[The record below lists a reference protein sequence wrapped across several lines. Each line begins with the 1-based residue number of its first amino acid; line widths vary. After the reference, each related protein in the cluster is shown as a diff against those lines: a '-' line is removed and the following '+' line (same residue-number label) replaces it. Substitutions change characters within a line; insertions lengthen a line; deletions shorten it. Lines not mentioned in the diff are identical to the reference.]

1 MTLAL
6 AGAGR
11 NTKDATENNYAG
23 PRDQYSV
30 VTLQTTGSRLLVSG
44 LSTLAGKQSMAKI
57 RVPGFQFAGVACGI
71 KKSKKKDLALIFSD
85 RPATAAALFTTSTV
99 KGASVI
105 VGKRYIRRKKLQAV
119 VINSGNA
126 NSCTGV
132 RGIKDAEKMS
142 RETALR
148 LKIEPILVMPCST
161 GMIGVSLPM
170 EKICAGIKEAAAQ
183 LSSQSLSS
191 AAEAILTTD
200 SFTKISVA
208 RCSLGGRNVVIAGMA
223 KGAGMI
229 APNMATMLAY
239 ILTDAAVQSR
249 CLQRLLS
256 RAVNET
262 FNCITVDGD
271 SSTNDTVLF
280 LANGVAGNRV
290 VALGSKE
297 EQVLFKVAKKIMKDL
312 ALKLVKDGE
321 GATKLVE
328 IRVEGARS
336 VAAAKKIAYAVANSL
351 LVKTAFFGEDP
362 NFGRIIAAIG
372 YAGVP
377 IKPERLTVSFDGV
390 TVVKKGIGI
399 ISSERE
405 ASRVLRHH
413 SFGVRIHLHQ
423 GKESASVWTSDLSY
437 EYVRINSAYRT

>member
-1 MTLAL
+1 M
-6 AGAGR
+6 R
-11 NTKDATENNYAG
+11 
-23 PRDQYSV
+23 
-30 VTLQTTGSRLLVSG
+30 
-44 LSTLAGKQSMAKI
+44 I
-57 RVPGFQFAGVACGI
+57 RVPGFRFAGVACGI
-71 KKSKKKDLALIFSD
+71 KKSKKKDLALIFSEL
-85 RPATAAALFTTSTV
+85 PATAAALFTTSTV

-148 LKIEPILVMPCST
+148 LKIEPMLIMPCST

-170 EKICAGIKEAAAQ
+170 EKICVGIKKAAVQ
-183 LSSQSLSS
+183 LSNQSLSH

-200 SFTKISVA
+200 RFIKISVA
-208 RCSLGGRNVVIAGMA
+208 RCSLGGRKVVVAGLA

-256 RAVNET
+256 RAANET

-280 LANGVAGNRV
+280 LANGVAGNRA

-297 EQVLFKVAKKIMKDL
+297 EQVLFKVAKKVMKDL

-328 IRVEGARS
+328 IRVDGSRS
-336 VAAAKKIAYAVANSL
+336 VAEAKKIAYAVANSQ

-362 NFGRIIAAIG
+362 NVGRIMAAIG
-372 YAGVP
+372 YAGVRVEP
-377 IKPERLTVSFDGV
+377 GKIGVSYDRV
-390 TVVKKGIGI
+390 PVVRHGIVLN
-399 ISSERE
+399 SNERE
-405 ASRVLRHH
+405 ASRVMRRP
-413 SFGVRIHLHQ
+413 SFKVSINVGQ
-423 GKESASVWTSDLSY
+423 DKQSASVWTSDLSHK
-437 EYVRINSAYRT
+437 YVRINSAYRT

>member
-1 MTLAL
+1 M
-6 AGAGR
+6 R
-11 NTKDATENNYAG
+11 
-23 PRDQYSV
+23 
-30 VTLQTTGSRLLVSG
+30 
-44 LSTLAGKQSMAKI
+44 I
-57 RVPGFQFAGVACGI
+57 RVPGFRFAGVACGI
-71 KKSKKKDLALIFSD
+71 KKSKKKDLALIFSEL
-85 RPATAAALFTTSTV
+85 PATAAALFTTSTV

-148 LKIEPILVMPCST
+148 LKIEPMLIMPCST

-170 EKICAGIKEAAAQ
+170 EKICVGIKKAAVQ
-183 LSSQSLSS
+183 LSNQSLSH

-200 SFTKISVA
+200 RFIKISVA
-208 RCSLGGRNVVIAGMA
+208 RCSLGGRKVVVAGLA

-256 RAVNET
+256 RAANET

-280 LANGVAGNRV
+280 LANGVAGNRA

-297 EQVLFKVAKKIMKDL
+297 EQVLFKVAKKVMKDL

-328 IRVEGARS
+328 IRVDGSRS
-336 VAAAKKIAYAVANSL
+336 VAEAKKIAYAVANSQ

-362 NFGRIIAAIG
+362 NVGRIMAAIG
-372 YAGVP
+372 YAGVRVEP
-377 IKPERLTVSFDGV
+377 GKIGVSYDRIP
-390 TVVKKGIGI
+390 VVRHGIVLNAN
-399 ISSERE
+399 ERE
-405 ASRVLRHH
+405 TSRVMRRP
-413 SFGVRIHLHQ
+413 SFKVSINLGQ
-423 GKESASVWTSDLSY
+423 DNQSASVWTSDLSHK
-437 EYVRINSAYRT
+437 YVRINSAYRT